1 MHWMDLIAEQRIQ
14 EAMDAGLFD
23 NLSTKGKPLE
33 IEDLSHV
40 PPALRA
46 SYLVMKNSGHLPE
59 EVGSRLEVRRI
70 EDLLYHC
77 YDEEEKL
84 RLRRELAH
92 ARLRQEVLM
101 ERHRA
106 RLDARR

>member
-46 SYLVMKNSGHLPE
+46 
-59 EVGSRLEVRRI
+59 R
-70 EDLLYHC
+70 
-77 YDEEEKL
+77 
-84 RLRRELAH
+84 
-92 ARLRQEVLM
+92 
-101 ERHRA
+101 
-106 RLDARR
+106 